1 MWIFSYKT
9 HSKCFHLTRV
19 SSGGGGGDPG
29 GHFPLLMATSSCGLS
44 LQSGPVPDFMWVL
57 TQITQSLTTPPP
69 MEKNIPSCRRRYV
82 ASASDYKY
90 CCVSSVSPRM

>member
-1 MWIFSYKT
+1 MA
-9 HSKCFHLTRV
+9 
-19 SSGGGGGDPG
+19 GGGDPG

-69 MEKNIPSCRRRYV
+69 VVKIIPSCRKNV